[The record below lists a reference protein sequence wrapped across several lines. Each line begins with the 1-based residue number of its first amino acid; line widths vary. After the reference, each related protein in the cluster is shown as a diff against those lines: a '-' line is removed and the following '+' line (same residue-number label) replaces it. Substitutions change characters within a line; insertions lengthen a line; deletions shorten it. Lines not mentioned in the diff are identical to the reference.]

1 MRQEQLDN
9 FLDDNEK
16 LAIQQFVDSEVM
28 RVAVKKIL
36 LWEIYQNGVLKKG
49 EPPTPMRN
57 SALGLAATMDDPTKI
72 GQRLMA
78 MWEGINFLELGF
90 RKLSEYS
97 KVKELPKDKNNPA
110 R

>member
-1 MRQEQLDN
+1 MEQE
-9 FLDDNEK
+9 FLDDTEK
-16 LAIQQFVDSEVM
+16 LAVQMFYDNEKQRE
-28 RVAVKKIL
+28 AVRKVI
-36 LWEIYQNGVLKKG
+36 LWELYSNGTLNKNRK
-49 EPPTPMRN
+49 PTPMRN